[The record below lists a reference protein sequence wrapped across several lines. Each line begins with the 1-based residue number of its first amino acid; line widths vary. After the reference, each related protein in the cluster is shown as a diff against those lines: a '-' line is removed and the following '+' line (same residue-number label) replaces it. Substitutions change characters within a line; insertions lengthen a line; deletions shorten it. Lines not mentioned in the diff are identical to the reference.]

1 MSKRNLLDKI
11 TNHRKTEYWSKGYA
25 KGYEVGSRESTDYLR
40 EMIIR
45 NLLNDAVIITNA
57 DTVWLERA
65 VQIVE
70 AS

>member
-1 MSKRNLLDKI
+1 MTKRNLLEKI
-11 TNHRKTEYWSKGYA
+11 TNHRKSEYWSKGYA
-25 KGYEVGSRESTDYLR
+25 KGYETGSRESTEFLR

-57 DTVWLERA
+57 DTVWVERA

-70 AS
+70 ES

>member
-1 MSKRNLLDKI
+1 MTKQNLLEKI
-11 TNHRKTEYWSKGYA
+11 TSHRKTEYWSKGYA

-40 EMIIR
+40 AMIIR
-45 NLLNDAVIITNA
+45 NLLNDAVIVTNA
-57 DTVWLERA
+57 DVLVVERV

>member
-1 MSKRNLLDKI
+1 MTNWLNRFRSNKRNNWAL
-11 TNHRKTEYWSKGYA
+11 GYA
-25 KGYEVGSRESTDYLR
+25 KGYEVGSCESTDYLR

-57 DTVWLERA
+57 DTVWVERA

>member
-1 MSKRNLLDKI
+1 MTNWLDRFR
-11 TNHRKTEYWSKGYA
+11 RKKNDEWALAYA

-40 EMIIR
+40 QMTIR

-57 DTVWLERA
+57 DTLWVERA

-70 AS
+70 ES

>member
-1 MSKRNLLDKI
+1 MAYWLDRIRNKKRESWA
-11 TNHRKTEYWSKGYA
+11 RGYA
-25 KGYEVGSRESTDYLR
+25 KGYEVGSRESTDFLR

-57 DTVWLERA
+57 DTIWVERA

-70 AS
+70 ES